1 MSKKKINLVWLKRD
15 LRIQDHK
22 PLFLAE
28 QEALPYLIL
37 FIFEPEM
44 VAAPDT
50 SPRHLQ
56 FQYQSLQAMNQ
67 SLISYEHRVQITYG
81 NALEIFK
88 SILKTFE
95 IQSVFSYQ
103 ESGVPWTY
111 DRDIELAQLF
121 KSNKIQWTEC
131 QRDGII
137 RRLKNREQWD
147 KKWYETM
154 HAPLIQNYFTPNKTV
169 DWAHDF
175 LIPDSLKEELEKSA
189 SDMQPGGS
197 VYGGK
202 YLKTFVD
209 ERHRLYSKSIS
220 KPNES
225 RMHCSRLSPY
235 ISWGNLSIRQVYQ
248 YVYSKKNNQKNK
260 FAIENFLQR
269 LRWHCHFIQK
279 FEMDISY
286 EFQCLNKAYES
297 IEYTQNETYI
307 NAWKEGKTGIPIVDA
322 NMRCLHATGWI
333 NFRMRALLVSFFVH
347 ILGQN
352 WKWGVYHL
360 AQKFLDYEPG
370 IHYPQFQMQAGTT
383 GINTIRMYN
392 PIKNSIE
399 HDPDGLFIK
408 KWVPELSKIPKE
420 WVHTPWKMTEIEQL
434 GYSCVIGQNYPTPII
449 DIENYNKTI
458 VNTLWSLRKN
468 EDTKTFSKEIIK
480 KHTRI
485 RKKK

>member
-1 MSKKKINLVWLKRD
+1 MTKHKINLVWIKRD
-15 LRIQDHK
+15 LRLQDHK

-28 QEALPYLIL
+28 QEPLPYLLL
-37 FIFEPEM
+37 FILEPEM

-50 SPRHLQ
+50 SIRHLRFQ
-56 FQYQSLQAMNQ
+56 FQSLELMKNQ
-67 SLISYEHRVQITYG
+67 LKEKGQKIHIVYG
-81 NALEIFK
+81 NVLDIFDHL
-88 SILKTFE
+88 IQHFE
-95 IQSVFSYQ
+95 IQKVFSYQ
-103 ESGVPWTY
+103 ESGVRWTY
-111 DRDIELAQLF
+111 GRDIELNKKL
-121 KSNKIQWTEC
+121 KINKIQWTEC
-131 QRDGII
+131 PRDGII
-137 RRLKNREQWD
+137 RGIKNREQWD

-154 HAPLIQNYFTPNKTV
+154 HAPLIQNYFTSNKSV

-175 LIPDSLKEELEKSA
+175 PIPDTLKEELEQSL

-197 VYGGK
+197 IFGGK

-248 YVYSKKNNQKNK
+248 YVYSQKNNQKNK
-260 FAIENFLQR
+260 FAIENFLHR
-269 LRWHCHFIQK
+269 LRWHCHFMQK
-279 FEMDISY
+279 FEMDVSY

-297 IEYTQNETYI
+297 IEYNRNETYI
-307 NAWKEGKTGIPIVDA
+307 NAWKTGQTGIPIIDA
-322 NMRCLHATGWI
+322 NMRCLIATGWI

-360 AQKFLDYEPG
+360 AQLFLDYEPG

-399 HDPDGLFIK
+399 HDPEGIFIK
-408 KWVPELSKIPKE
+408 KWVPELSQVPKE
-420 WVHTPWKMTEIEQL
+420 WIHTPWKLTAIEQMS
-434 GYSCVIGQNYPTPII
+434 YSYVIGEQYPNPII
-449 DIENYNKTI
+449 DIENYDKTI
-458 VNTLWSLRKN
+458 INTLWSLRKD
-468 EDTKTFSKEIIK
+468 EDTKTFSKDIIK
-480 KHTRI
+480 KHTRTH
-485 RKKK
+485 KKK

>member
-1 MSKKKINLVWLKRD
+1 MTKPKINLVWIKRD
-15 LRIQDHK
+15 LRLQDHL
-22 PLFLAE
+22 PLKLAE
-28 QEALPYLIL
+28 DSELPYLIL
-37 FIFEPEM
+37 FILEPEM

-50 SPRHLQ
+50 SIRHLRFQ
-56 FQYQSLQAMNQ
+56 FQSLELKKNQ
-67 SLISYEHRVQITYG
+67 LKEKGQKIHIVYG
-81 NALEIFK
+81 NVLDIFDHL
-88 SILKTFE
+88 IQQFE
-95 IQSVFSYQ
+95 IKKVFSYQ
-103 ESGVPWTY
+103 ESGVRWTY
-111 DRDIELAQLF
+111 GRDIELNKKL
-121 KSNKIQWTEC
+121 KTNKIQWIEC
-131 QRDGII
+131 PRDGII
-137 RRLKNREQWD
+137 RGIKNREQWD

-154 HAPLIQNYFTPNKTV
+154 HAPLIQNYFSPNKSV

-175 LIPDSLKEELEKSA
+175 LIPDTLKEELEQSI

-197 VYGGK
+197 VFGGK

-225 RMHCSRLSPY
+225 RLHCSRLSPY

-248 YVYSKKNNQKNK
+248 YVYSQKNNQKNK
-260 FAIENFLQR
+260 FAIENFLHR

-279 FEMDISY
+279 FEMDVSY
-286 EFQCLNKAYES
+286 EYECINKAYES
-297 IEYTQNETYI
+297 VEYSRNETYI
-307 NAWKEGKTGIPIVDA
+307 NAWKTGQTGIPIIDA
-322 NMRCLHATGWI
+322 NMRCLIATGWI

-360 AQKFLDYEPG
+360 AQLFLDYEPG

-399 HDPDGLFIK
+399 HDSEGIFIK
-408 KWVPELSKIPKE
+408 KWVPELSQVPKE
-420 WVHTPWKMTEIEQL
+420 WIHTPWKLTAIEQMS
-434 GYSCVIGQNYPTPII
+434 YSCVIGEQYPKPII
-449 DIENYNKTI
+449 DIENFDKTI
-458 VNTLWSLRKN
+458 INTLWSLRKD

-480 KHTRI
+480 KHTRN